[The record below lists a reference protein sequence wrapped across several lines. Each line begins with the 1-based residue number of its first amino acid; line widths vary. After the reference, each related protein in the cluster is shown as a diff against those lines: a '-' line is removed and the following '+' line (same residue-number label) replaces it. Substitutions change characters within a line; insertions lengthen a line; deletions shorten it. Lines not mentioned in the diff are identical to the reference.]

1 MAEESES
8 SLSEEM
14 REHAET
20 LQRIREQELEEYRKK
35 LEAEHEPERQR
46 HREAMRSSF
55 EWFEQVFGGRVR
67 QWRKARSW
75 SQEDLAA
82 KLNDFGFEMH
92 QTTVAKIERGTRP
105 LRVAEA
111 VALAQIFGVPALSVF
126 YGPGPEEEPMS
137 MSSMRELMDNY
148 EESINDAEERLEDAA
163 KTVAY
168 WVRQRAVAVDSLS
181 RAALEADKAA
191 ES

>member
-1 MAEESES
+1 
-8 SLSEEM
+8 M
-14 REHAET
+14 REHAER
-20 LQRIREQELEEYRKK
+20 LQKIRALELEEYRQK
-35 LEAEHEPERQR
+35 LEAEYEPERRR
-46 HREAMRSSF
+46 HREAMRRNF
-55 EWFEQVFGGRVR
+55 EWYEQAFGDRVR

-75 SQEDLAA
+75 SQEDLAE

-126 YGPGPEEEPMS
+126 YGPGPEDEAMS
-137 MSSMRELMDNY
+137 VESMRELIETY
-148 EESINDAEERLEDAA
+148 EKALNESEERLEEAA

-168 WVRQRAVAVDSLS
+168 WVRQRTAAVDAINA
-181 RAALEADKAA
+181 AALKADRP
-191 ES
+191 ESK